1 MDAEQRPLSQQEAAG
16 TERVLDEQSLCRVR
30 TGAPSPGEP
39 RTPSSAVPTGHGK
52 PRDLGA
58 RHADSQRRGSAC
70 PQSARPQIG
79 AARVGGGCWGRA
91 SFGEDKTFYN

>member
-1 MDAEQRPLSQQEAAG
+1 MDADQRPLSQQEAAG
-16 TERVLDEQSLCRVR
+16 TERVLDEQSLRQVR

-39 RTPSSAVPTGHGK
+39 RTPSSAVPTGRGK

-58 RHADSQRRGSAC
+58 CHADSQRRGREC
-70 PQSARPQIG
+70 PQAARPQIG
-79 AARVGGGCWGRA
+79 AARVGGGRGEGA